1 VLTLLWTVVVVP
13 LLLFGQSGPAQT
25 TPESCRKFVQA
36 FYDWYVPK
44 SDDDH
49 GPMLEGALRDKRV
62 VFGRQLYSLLEEES
76 DAQAKTTELV
86 TPDFDF
92 FLFSQDPCNRY
103 VAQEPQRSGNAYWVE
118 VRGVCGPSDDQPQKV
133 FAKVAWTGMV
143 WKFVDFASARGA
155 TDEKRSLVAM
165 LKANRKNLYPKN

>member
-1 VLTLLWTVVVVP
+1 VLTLLLTVVVVP

-62 VFGRQLYSLLEEES
+62 VFVRQLYRLLEEES

-103 VAQEPQRSGNAYWVE
+103 VAQERNVPAMPIGSKFAVCAAQVTISHKKCSRRLHGPAWCGNSWTSLRLGARLTRSEALLQ
-118 VRGVCGPSDDQPQKV
+118 C
-133 FAKVAWTGMV
+133 
-143 WKFVDFASARGA
+143 
-155 TDEKRSLVAM
+155 
-165 LKANRKNLYPKN
+165 